1 MRQIL
6 RFLEDVFLFDIIKYV
21 RFMALANKM
30 TLRYLLFVIQ
40 IFAKLKDEEGLAWC
54 PALIKMLK
62 GEFAVVD
69 LPSGGTDILPL
80 DRIRAVN
87 LK

>member
-1 MRQIL
+1 MQTFPCL
-6 RFLEDVFLFDIIKYV
+6 FLK
-21 RFMALANKM
+21 
-30 TLRYLLFVIQ
+30 
-40 IFAKLKDEEGLAWC
+40 IFAKLKDDEGSAWC

-69 LPSGGTDILPL
+69 LPSGGTDILSL

-87 LK
+87 IK